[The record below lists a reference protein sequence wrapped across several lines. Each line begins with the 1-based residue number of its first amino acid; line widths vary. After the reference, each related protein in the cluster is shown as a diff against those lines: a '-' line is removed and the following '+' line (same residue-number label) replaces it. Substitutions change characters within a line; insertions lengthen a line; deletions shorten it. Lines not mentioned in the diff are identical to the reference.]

1 MIMKTTMSV
10 IVNVQNSHLLT
21 LSLWTEKV
29 FQVNS
34 QNRPWPAANLP
45 GVDFRSQLREYVT
58 FEYVNFGFS
67 FRLIVFFPF

>member
-21 LSLWTEKV
+21 LSLRTEKV

-34 QNRPWPAANLP
+34 QNRPWPVANLP
-45 GVDFRSQLREYVT
+45 GVDFRS
-58 FEYVNFGFS
+58 
-67 FRLIVFFPF
+67 